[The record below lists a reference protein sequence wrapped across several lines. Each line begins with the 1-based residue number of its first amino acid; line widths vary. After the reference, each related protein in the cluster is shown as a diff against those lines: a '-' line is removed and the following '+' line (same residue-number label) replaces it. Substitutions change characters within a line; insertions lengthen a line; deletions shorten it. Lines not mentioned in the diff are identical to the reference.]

1 MSINIKHSYVRKRK
15 SKMFKQHIMFITAT
29 ASLIL
34 SGCTHLREL
43 TPEEFMKDKGLYIK
57 KREIKGSIPQIFN
70 IVSNECYEQSRQMKC
85 KYKGLPRDVPFITVS
100 EKEDMLTMWW
110 KIRNSTMAVV
120 NIKQTSKKNKL
131 LEVEIYAAE
140 NIYKESWAD
149 RAENYLNKIE
159 KKL

>member
-1 MSINIKHSYVRKRK
+1 
-15 SKMFKQHIMFITAT
+15 MFKQHIMFIATT

-43 TPEEFMKDKGLYIK
+43 TPEEFMKDKSLYIK

-70 IVSNECYEQSRQMKC
+70 IVSNQCYQLSKQMK
-85 KYKGLPRDVPFITVS
+85 YKFKDLPSDVPFITVS
-100 EKEDMLTMWW
+100 EKEDTATMWW

-120 NIKQTSKKNKL
+120 YIKQTSQKNKL

-140 NIYKESWAD
+140 NIYKEFWAD
-149 RAENYLNKIE
+149 RAEKYLNKLE
-159 KKL
+159 KNL